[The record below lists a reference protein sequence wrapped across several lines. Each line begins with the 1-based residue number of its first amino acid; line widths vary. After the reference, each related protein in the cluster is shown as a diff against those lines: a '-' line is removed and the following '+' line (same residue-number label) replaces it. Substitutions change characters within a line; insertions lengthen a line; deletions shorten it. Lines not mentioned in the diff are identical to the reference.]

1 MKNSYA
7 ETATGRMSAGRGYRE
22 VRGLGT
28 AMDGVIAAAR
38 RRWTKSRSD
47 VSVPGSKPVDKVQ
60 LREAFRVFTDAA
72 ERLEG
77 TYASLRARAEEL
89 SQQLAHANAE
99 LTRELHNKQAL
110 VERQGAL
117 LATLPAG
124 VVVVDPQGCVR
135 EANEAASRLLGASP
149 VGRRWKEVTATL
161 TSAGTASEWITAG
174 DTPCRID
181 LQDRV
186 VDTSGERIVVL
197 HDITEAHTARVDQAR
212 NERLAAMGEMAARLA
227 HQLRTP
233 LSTAMLYAGQLERP
247 GLTLSDR
254 SSLSDKILSRLRSLE
269 RVTRDMLRFVRGEHA
284 IEQQIDVS
292 ALLGEAAQVVQ
303 PLMSSRGIAFSCE
316 DHTAG
321 VALRGDRHGLTGA
334 LLSLL
339 ENAAQATSQGGKVR
353 ICAMANSKRVRIQVV
368 DSGGGIPEHAL
379 PHVFE
384 PFYSTRSEGTGL
396 GLAIVKSVIEAHG
409 GTIEVESSP
418 EVGTSFTLNFPCARE
433 YKPQA
438 VQPAHLPH
446 HELDLAAIREF
457 AREAA

>member
-28 AMDGVIAAAR
+28 AMDGVIAAAH
-38 RRWTKSRSD
+38 RRWTKTRSD
-47 VSVPGSKPVDKVQ
+47 VSTLHSEPVDEVQ

-72 ERLEG
+72 DRLEG
-77 TYASLRARAEEL
+77 TYASLRARADEL
-89 SQQLAHANAE
+89 TQQLAHANAE
-99 LTRELHNKQAL
+99 LTRELLNKQAL

-124 VVVVDPQGCVR
+124 VVVIDPQDCVR
-135 EANEAASRLLGASP
+135 EANEAAARLLGASP
-149 VGRRWKEVTATL
+149 VGRKWSDVAATL
-161 TSAGTASEWITAG
+161 APAGTANEWITPG
-174 DTPCRID
+174 NVPCRID
-181 LQDRV
+181 VQDRV
-186 VDTSGERIVVL
+186 VDASGERIVVL

-212 NERLAAMGEMAARLA
+212 QERLVAMGEMAARLA

-233 LSTAMLYAGQLERP
+233 LSTAMLYAGQLDRP
-247 GLTLSDR
+247 GLTLTDR
-254 SSLSDKILSRLRSLE
+254 SSLSEKILSRLRSLE
-269 RVTRDMLRFVRGEHA
+269 RVTRDMLRFVRGEQA
-284 IEQQIDVS
+284 TEQQIDVS
-292 ALLGEAAQVVQ
+292 TLLGEAAQVVQ
-303 PLMSSRGIAFSCE
+303 PLMASRGIGFSCE

-321 VALRGDRHGLTGA
+321 VALRGDRHGLTAA

-368 DSGGGIPEHAL
+368 DSGGGIPEHVL

-409 GTIEVESSP
+409 GTIDVTSSP
-418 EVGTSFTLNFPCARE
+418 EAGTSFTLIFPCARE
-433 YKPQA
+433 CKPQA
-438 VQPAHLPH
+438 VQPARLPAG
-446 HELDLAAIREF
+446 ELDRAQMREF
-457 AREAA
+457 AKEAA

>member
-7 ETATGRMSAGRGYRE
+7 EAATGRASAAHGYRE
-22 VRGLGT
+22 VRRLGS

-38 RRWTKSRSD
+38 RRWMKGQPD
-47 VSVPGSKPVDKVQ
+47 AAPVHAEPSDKVQ

-99 LTRELHNKQAL
+99 LTRELRGKQAL
-110 VERQGAL
+110 VERQSAL

-124 VVVVDPQGCVR
+124 IVVVDPQDCVR
-135 EANEAASRLLGASP
+135 EANEAAARLLGASP
-149 VGRRWKEVTATL
+149 VGRAWREVAATL
-161 TSAGTASEWITAG
+161 VPAGAANEWLTPGAA
-174 DTPCRID
+174 PCRID
-181 LQDRV
+181 LQERTIDA
-186 VDTSGERIVVL
+186 SGERIVVL
-197 HDITEAHTARVDQAR
+197 HDITDAHAARVDEAR

-247 GLTLSDR
+247 GLTLADR
-254 SSLSDKILSRLRSLE
+254 SSLGEKILSRLRSLE
-269 RVTRDMLRFVRGEHA
+269 RVTRDMLRFVRGEQA

-303 PLMSSRGIAFSCE
+303 PLMAARGIGFSCE

-321 VALRGDRHGLTGA
+321 VAVCGDRHGLTAA

-339 ENAAQATSQGGKVR
+339 ENAAQATNQGGKVR
-353 ICAMANSKRVRIQVV
+353 ICAMANSMRVRIQVV

-384 PFYSTRSEGTGL
+384 PFYSTRAEGTGL
-396 GLAIVKSVIEAHG
+396 GLAIVKSVVEAHG
-409 GTIEVESSP
+409 GTIEVTSSP
-418 EVGTSFTLNFPCARE
+418 EAGTSFTLVFPYGRAC
-433 YKPQA
+433 KPQ
-438 VQPAHLPH
+438 VLQSPQPSRS
-446 HELDLAAIREF
+446 ELDPAGMREF